1 MSIRVALTHQTSYR
15 FDRRVTLSPH
25 EIRLRPAAHSR
36 TRVEAYSL
44 KIEPAE
50 HFLNWQQDPYGNWL
64 ARAVF
69 PKATD
74 HLTITVDLI
83 VDLVTVNPFDFFLDP
98 SAERVPFAYADGLA
112 RELRPFLETDDH
124 DEAFAAWMKQVRQ
137 TLPKDGVPTVDFLVQ
152 LNQMVRQRVDYL
164 VRLEPGIQTPDQ
176 TLTIGSGS
184 CRDSAWLLVQTLRQ
198 LGMAARFASG
208 CLIQLTADELT
219 LDGQIDG
226 PANDFTDLH
235 AWAEVYV
242 PGAGWIGLD
251 ATSGMFAAEGHIPL
265 ACTADPVSPRRSSA
279 PPTPARRRSTFR

>member
-1 MSIRVALTHQTSYR
+1 M
-15 FDRRVTLSPH
+15 
-25 EIRLRPAAHSR
+25 
-36 TRVEAYSL
+36 
-44 KIEPAE
+44 
-50 HFLNWQQDPYGNWL
+50 
-64 ARAVF
+64 F

-208 CLIQLTADELT
+208 YLIQLTADELT

-235 AWAEVYV
+235 KMV
-242 PGAGWIGLD
+242 L
-251 ATSGMFAAEGHIPL
+251 L
-265 ACTADPVSPRRSSA
+265 K
-279 PPTPARRRSTFR
+279 